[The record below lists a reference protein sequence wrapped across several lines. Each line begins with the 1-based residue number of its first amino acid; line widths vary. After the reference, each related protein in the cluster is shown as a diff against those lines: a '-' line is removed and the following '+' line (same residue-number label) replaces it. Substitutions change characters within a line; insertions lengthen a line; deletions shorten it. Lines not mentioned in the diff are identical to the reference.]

1 MSAATAAAPS
11 PEKVGLLMEESAR
24 PASSGD
30 LDVLIGL
37 AAAARRELPERKG
50 GDVAVRLDPQRNDPG
65 ARIATALDDEAT
77 VLFVGTI
84 DGTVV
89 GYGLM
94 TLGTVSDG
102 SAQANVEEIFV
113 DPDARSVGVGE
124 AILEALLMEASGRGA
139 AAIQSVAL
147 PGDRA
152 TKNFFEAHGMVARA
166 IVVHRWLDER

>member
-1 MSAATAAAPS
+1 
-11 PEKVGLLMEESAR
+11 MEESAR

-113 DPDARSVGVGE
+113 DPAARSRVAPRSGKV
-124 AILEALLMEASGRGA
+124 LPSDSALRWYA
-139 AAIQSVAL
+139 AAISGSWSISA
-147 PGDRA
+147 
-152 TKNFFEAHGMVARA
+152 
-166 IVVHRWLDER
+166 